1 MNLEISGLNGYVMI
15 FFMDLLISVGR
26 ETRRQGSWSAFERD
40 WDHLQL
46 WQRGLLSKLLYSPSD
61 KPIALERGASC
72 NSSNH
77 LPFIVDLHLPIKN
90 GDFPHVNVY
99 QAGYQLDKFCI
110 IFRCVSLVCQT
121 I

>member
-15 FFMDLLISVGR
+15 FFMDLLISVGP

-46 WQRGLLSKLLYSPSD
+46 WQLGLLSKLLYSPSD

-90 GDFPHVNVY
+90 CDFP
-99 QAGYQLDKFCI
+99 
-110 IFRCVSLVCQT
+110 
-121 I
+121 

>member
-1 MNLEISGLNGYVMI
+1 MI
-15 FFMDLLISVGR
+15 FFMDLLISVGP

-46 WQRGLLSKLLYSPSD
+46 WQLGLLSKLLYSPSD

-90 GDFPHVNVY
+90 GDFP
-99 QAGYQLDKFCI
+99 
-110 IFRCVSLVCQT
+110 
-121 I
+121 